1 MIDEKQSEDVIL
13 NGIEALKLMYVFE
26 SIEKLNNLKNT
37 TQSEIIKIRCEE
49 IITELKNTQS
59 LQPYNS
65 NSYIRKRRNK

>member
-49 IITELKNTQS
+49 IITELNNTQS